1 MALEIAER
9 AVVRDD
15 LEPVA
20 QGFEAAARAVAAV
33 RAVADEGG
41 QELRAPRAVQ
51 TRDRGSRGLLA
62 RARGLEQQRGEQAL
76 LVAFDLEQANRRA
89 LVGVRV
95 AIEAEPGDPALGRG
109 AAPFE
114 VGDPLAAAL
123 GPLDARDEARHH
135 RLDRGED

>member
-33 RAVADEGG
+33 RAVADEVG
-41 QELRAPRAVQ
+41 QELGAPAAVQ
-51 TRDRGSRGLLA
+51 TRDPGSRRLLA
-62 RARGLEQQRGEQAL
+62 RARGLEQQCGEQAL
-76 LVAFDLEQANRRA
+76 LVAFDLEQAHRRA

-95 AIEAEPGDPALGRG
+95 AIEAEPGGPARCRG
-109 AAPFE
+109 AAPLA
-114 VGDPLAAAL
+114 VGGA
-123 GPLDARDEARHH
+123 
-135 RLDRGED
+135 